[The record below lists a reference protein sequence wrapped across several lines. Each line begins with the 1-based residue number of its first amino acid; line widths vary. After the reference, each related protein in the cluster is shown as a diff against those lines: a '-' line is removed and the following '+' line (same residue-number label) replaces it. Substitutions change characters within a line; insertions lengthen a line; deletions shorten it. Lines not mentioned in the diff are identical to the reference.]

1 MRQFYARRVVIGHV
15 QHVSPT
21 YWTLPRGRVVEPF
34 MGTKDFVK
42 FILVVNGFIGG
53 GVWLIALG
61 LGFKVQGLGLRVQGE
76 GKRV

>member
-1 MRQFYARRVVIGHV
+1 
-15 QHVSPT
+15 
-21 YWTLPRGRVVEPF
+21 